1 LSGSCETTYKAP
13 AGRFAYVIRLKQ
25 GVKQLDNNKKNKKSS
40 NMKDPT
46 LDNDQLGENASG
58 DPRAY
63 TQKGRSTT
71 DKKKKK

>member
-1 LSGSCETTYKAP
+1 M
-13 AGRFAYVIRLKQ
+13 
-25 GVKQLDNNKKNKKSS
+25 DNNKKNKKSS